1 MPSYTW
7 NRTREQVR
15 DMVLR
20 KLGVIGAN
28 DIPEAEDAALVDEA
42 MDARLKELQTLNV
55 LWWLVAPAQTSLS
68 LTAGATDVAI
78 AADDFLLPVTA
89 SLVVNGE
96 QRPVEIIGHREYQE
110 IPKKDERGQPSR
122 VFISGSVA
130 RFWPAPES
138 NFEARITYQAI
149 AKDSE
154 TGQPLDMP
162 AAAVR
167 AFADLVAGDLVDDFG
182 VEPNKGARL
191 MAKQPAAIRTL
202 KQVAAQPVAA
212 VAVAPD
218 WF

>member
-20 KLGVIGAN
+20 KLGVIGAT
-28 DIPEAEDAALVDEA
+28 DIAESEDSEIVYEA

-55 LWWLVAPAQTSLS
+55 LWWLVAPAQTTLP
-68 LTAGATDVAI
+68 LTAGVAQASI
-78 AADDFLLPVTA
+78 AADDFLIPVSA
-89 SLVVNGE
+89 ALVVNGE

-110 IPKKDERGQPSR
+110 IPTKSERGQPSR

-130 RFWPAPES
+130 RFWPAPEA
-138 NFEARITYQAI
+138 NFDAVITYQAI
-149 AKDSE
+149 AKDAE

-167 AFADLVAGDLVDDFG
+167 AFVDLVAGDLVDDFG
-182 VEPNKGARL
+182 VDAGKGARL